1 MGGKGTV
8 EKSIIRTQ
16 RDLSMK
22 IIAIGSII
30 TLILIVLFFYLDV
43 MQGNLSVSYTHL
55 KLCSPI
61 CRQIKS
67 CIELV

>member
-1 MGGKGTV
+1 MGGKGNV

-43 MQGNLSVSYTHL
+43 MQGNLLHTLVAIVL
-55 KLCSPI
+55 AP
-61 CRQIKS
+61 KS
-67 CIELV
+67 IIN